1 MQVKNMGRGAGVL
14 LMIITNAVYAGVDSG
29 TSNNLYIVTG
39 TTSGYRP
46 HYDGLVTSSV
56 MVAPWIWSQ
65 SVGFVAMQNFAPGT
79 FKKTVKTHWVTDI
92 PNAWFAALPYGH
104 EELGNYSFAQV
115 PVSYEVFYG
124 EWASKIAPSGTVKY
138 EDPTHTVYYGGDNTG
153 RTIPLSGTA
162 TYAGRGMNGYHHTLS
177 SNLLDGATLTVNF
190 ATAKL
195 NGTLSNGTASTKTI
209 TFNNVGVNL
218 ATGEFNTSFGGTVT
232 GTKQNNTSITGGT
245 AKGHLFGHNGSTATG
260 SFAGI
265 VKFTEHVKYDT
276 AVGGKQTGYSP

>member
-1 MQVKNMGRGAGVL
+1 MMQVKNIGLGVGL
-14 LMIITNAVYAGVDSG
+14 SLILVSAVYAGVDSG
-29 TSNNLYIVTG
+29 TSNSSYIVTG
-39 TTSGYRP
+39 SATGPVP
-46 HYDGLVTSSV
+46 HDGGLVTSSLTST
-56 MVAPWIWSQ
+56 IWTWQ
-65 SVGFVAMQNFAPGT
+65 FPVGFVGMQNLVPGT
-79 FKKTVKTHWVTDI
+79 FKKTVKTHWVTDV
-92 PNAWFAALPYGH
+92 PNTWLAAIPYGH
-104 EELGNYSFAQV
+104 IEVGNYSFSQV

-124 EWASKIAPSGTVKY
+124 EWASRYAATGTAKY
-138 EDPTHTVYYGGDNTG
+138 EHTSHTVYYGGDNTG

-162 TYAGRGMNGYHHTLS
+162 TYAARGMNGYNASS
-177 SNLLDGATLTVNF
+177 SNLLEDSTLTVNF

-195 NGTLSNGTASTKTI
+195 NGTLINGTASTKTI
-209 TFNNVGVNL
+209 TFNNVTVNL